1 MNRRKESRRKAY
13 RVWKEPSRK
22 KKKIKN
28 KTKLLRGKVENIKI
42 VFSIEKKYM
51 CNKYF
56 QIGIF
61 DVTLLPHILYG
72 HLQAHEGS
80 GSQF

>member
-1 MNRRKESRRKAY
+1 M
-13 RVWKEPSRK
+13 
-22 KKKIKN
+22 
-28 KTKLLRGKVENIKI
+28 ENIKI